1 VSVPALALV
10 GAGAVL
16 AMTQRAPVFGTLFV
30 WELVRPGLW
39 VLALMA
45 VVVAGCWWLTSS
57 SFSSFAEI
65 GRSPRR
71 DRS

>member
-1 VSVPALALV
+1 
-10 GAGAVL
+10 
-16 AMTQRAPVFGTLFV
+16 MTQRAPVFGTLFV

-45 VVVAGCWWLTSS
+45 VVAAGCWWLTSS